1 MKWQPLLLIAACS
14 GCAPAS
20 FVAGQPSLPI
30 AANAPGVAAN
40 LEGVNAGIGHY
51 VFRVTLSARS
61 DARVVRAT
69 LSHGTSALDRC
80 DVLAEACDA
89 LDPRFTTGV
98 TANVASNGPRVF
110 LTFPAYG
117 TEQALGHST
126 HLLLDVEL
134 AGGHR
139 LLDLDLSREQAF
151 RATDWGIGG
160 ALRYRAPG
168 FGTRHFGRELSGE
181 LGVDRWFSA
190 TRLRVSYEIGFAGCR
205 GTRAERERCQAHD
218 AVLPFGFGLTAT
230 QYLRLNPSVTFGLGL
245 GYEGVAVLG
254 RFRSPSDHTVRADP
268 FLHGPRFALSLTRSA
283 PLVPRFAP
291 DAPKNSSGFE
301 FSLEVLGRAGFEQPV
316 VIPALGYSYTFA
328 F

>member
-1 MKWQPLLLIAACS
+1 MKRQFLWLFAATF

-20 FVAGQPSLPI
+20 LVAGHPSRPI
-30 AANAPGVAAN
+30 AAQAPGVSAN
-40 LEGVNAGIGHY
+40 LESVNARMGRYIFS
-51 VFRVTLSARS
+51 VSLSAPS

-69 LSHGTSALDRC
+69 LSHPTSTLDRC
-80 DVLAEACDA
+80 DQLAEACDA

-126 HLLLDVEL
+126 HLLLDVER
-134 AGGHR
+134 AGAHR

-151 RATDWGIGG
+151 RASGWGIGG
-160 ALRYRAPG
+160 AVRYRAPG
-168 FGTRHFGRELSGE
+168 LGTRHFGHELSGE

-190 TRLRVSYEIGFAGCR
+190 TRLRLSYEIGFAGCR
-205 GTRAERERCQAHD
+205 GTPTERARCQGHD
-218 AVLPFGFGLTAT
+218 AVIPFGFGLNAT
-230 QYLRLNPSVTFGLGL
+230 QYLRLNPSVTLGLGL
-245 GYEGVAVLG
+245 GYEGVAVFG
-254 RFRSPSDHTVRADP
+254 RFRSSSDHKLRADP

-283 PLVPRFAP
+283 PRVPRFAP
-291 DAPKNSSGFE
+291 EAPKNSSAFE
-301 FSLEVLGRAGFEQPV
+301 LSLELLGRAGFEQPV